1 MSSTPDATPE
11 LFERLVPVN
20 ELNPDD
26 RERLA
31 SKATILDLKPGT
43 RLEARNEHRWLSYL
57 LSGKMNLVSSG
68 KPLVLDPATER
79 AAQPIFLK
87 PRPRDYAIALT
98 PARLIRVDRQLYE
111 TLRNAESRSGIE
123 FEDLDLSETEGE
135 IFARIYQA
143 CLGNALELPAMPEVA
158 LEINKAAEDPDMDL
172 SSLAR
177 VVQMDMAVTGGLIK
191 AANSAM
197 YGGTAP
203 VSHVRGALQR
213 LGMDTT
219 RQLVTGIALRRV
231 FRSETPGISTRMHEL
246 WDHSVHVSALSFV
259 IARHCGR
266 LDPDRALLAG
276 LLHDVGAVPIL
287 EHIGRHEPG
296 IDPQV
301 LEGTIERLHALTG
314 ELVISHWGLGPDLS
328 QVVRES
334 DLWHRSGGAEADYC
348 DVVQVAQLY
357 AYTQQG
363 RTDRPRFDS
372 VPAFER
378 LCLSGV
384 CDGERLDPV
393 DEAEAEI
400 AAVMDMLKG
409 R

>member
-11 LFERLVPVN
+11 LLERLVPIN
-20 ELNPDD
+20 ELTADD

-31 SKATILDLKPGT
+31 SKATMLDLEPGT
-43 RLEARNEHRWLSYL
+43 RLEARNEYRWLDYL
-57 LSGKMNLVSSG
+57 LSGKVNLVSSG
-68 KPLVLDPATER
+68 KPLVINPDSER
-79 AAQPIFLK
+79 GAQPIFLK
-87 PRPRDYAIALT
+87 PRPRDYAIILT
-98 PARLIRVDRQLYE
+98 PARLMRVDRQLYE
-111 TLRNAESRSGIE
+111 TLRNAVSQSGIE
-123 FEDLDLSETEGE
+123 IEDMNLSDTEGE
-135 IFARIYQA
+135 IFAGLYQA
-143 CLGNALELPAMPEVA
+143 CLSNALELPAMPEVA

-172 SSLAR
+172 STLAR
-177 VVQMDMAVTGGLIK
+177 VVQMDMAVTGSLIK

-197 YGGTAP
+197 YGGSAP

-213 LGMDTT
+213 LGMDST
-219 RQLVTGIALRRV
+219 RQLVMGIAMGRV
-231 FRSETPGISTRMHEL
+231 FRSETPGISARMHEL

-259 IARHCGR
+259 IARHCGGF
-266 LDPDRALLAG
+266 DPDRALLAG

-287 EHIGRHEPG
+287 EHIGRHEPD
-296 IDPQV
+296 IEPQA
-301 LEGTIERLHALTG
+301 LEDIVERLHGLTG
-314 ELVISHWGLGPDLS
+314 ELVISYWGLGTDMI
-328 QVVRES
+328 QVARES
-334 DLWHRSGGAEADYC
+334 DLWHRRGGAEADYC

-363 RTDRPRFDS
+363 RTDRPHFDS

-384 CDGERLDPV
+384 CDGDRLDPV

-400 AAVMDMLKG
+400 AAVMDILKG